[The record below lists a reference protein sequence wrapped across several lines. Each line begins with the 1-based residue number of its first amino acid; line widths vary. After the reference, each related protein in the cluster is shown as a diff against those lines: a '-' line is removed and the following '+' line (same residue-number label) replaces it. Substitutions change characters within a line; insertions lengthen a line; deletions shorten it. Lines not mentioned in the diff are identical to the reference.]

1 MISGFT
7 DLEYKIIV
15 ECAKRGT
22 EPLYVGGSFGNAYG
36 WSSSRTNRTAY
47 ALCGGD

>member
-1 MISGFT
+1 MISGSI
-7 DLEYKIIV
+7 DLEYKIIA
-15 ECAKRGT
+15 ECAKRDT
-22 EPLYVGGSFGNAYG
+22 EAPYAEGPFGNAYG

>member
-1 MISGFT
+1 MITGYIY
-7 DLEYKIIV
+7 LEEKIID
-15 ECAKRGT
+15 ECAKRDT
-22 EPLYVGGSFGNAYG
+22 EPLYVGGPFGNAYG

>member
-36 WSSSRTNRTAY
+36 WSSIRTNRTAY